1 MFKRMTL
8 STKIDAAFVLLVVL
22 LAAVGV
28 TTRVIL
34 SKVTQMVTVTTD
46 ARKTTEQVLNARR
59 QEKSFVRRGFA
70 KYGNDTTNSF
80 RTWQDIM
87 TPFDQGLPAV

>member
-46 ARKTTEQVLNARR
+46 AGKTTEQVLSARR
-59 QEKSFVRRGFA
+59 QEKSLVRRGFA
-70 KYGNDTTNSF
+70 KCGNDTTNSF
-80 RTWQDIM
+80 ETWQDIM
-87 TPFDQGLPAV
+87 TPFDQGLAAV

>member
-8 STKIDAAFVLLVVL
+8 STKIDAGFVLLLVL

-59 QEKSFVRRGFA
+59 QEKNFVLRGFA
-70 KYGNDTTNSF
+70 KYGHDTTNSF
-80 RTWQDIM
+80 ETWQDIM
-87 TPFDQGLPAV
+87 TPFDQGLAAV